1 MAIREATYQSDK
13 TRTIKGVILDA
24 KTQEPLIGASVMDV
38 HNQKG
43 TVTDLEG
50 QFTLVVNEN
59 TKKLEISFIGYKTSS
74 IKLDNRNTL
83 RILLD
88 EDSQLLDEVVVTG
101 IQTIEKGRAT
111 GAYNIVNQEDMKNIY
126 STSLSEKLEG
136 AVPGLYLD
144 KDNNMT
150 IRGLSTLN
158 ANTKPLIVVD
168 GFPLES
174 SELNLNPNDIAQV
187 TVLKDAASAS
197 IWGIRAANGVI
208 VITTKRGD
216 KGRVSVNY
224 SGTLTSSG
232 AVDWDDL
239 HILSSDQYVKARFE
253 SILDQGISGAAYNG
267 LNELEKIYSQ
277 YNQGNIA
284 LDNAWSQ
291 VNELGRFNNAK
302 QITDNFY
309 RHAFTQQHNVSL
321 STGGERSSTY
331 LSFSYDQSKTHEVG
345 NEYNKF
351 NLLVNNDF
359 KLHRTFTVA
368 VGLRGTYRNSKNNS
382 IDMTGYEP
390 WQRILNDDG
399 SYYNEYNGVSEEW
412 ASDCLALGMRDWHK
426 NTLEMMRMN
435 DNRTKDYNLS
445 TTLKLNWTP
454 IEGVEISS
462 QGSYEFGH
470 TQGTQFYSEEHYT
483 TRDLINR
490 FTEVEVVDGHPV
502 AILENHLPT
511 SGGIKNLNDIHLY
524 SYSIRNMISYTDS
537 FKDFNY
543 KVMAGNEIY

>member
-1 MAIREATYQSDK
+1 MNENIRKLCAGGIFCLWGTVTLFAQDTARTNLELDYETDNRTVAMREVTYQSDK

-267 LNELEKIYSQ
+267 LNELEKTI
-277 YNQGNIA
+277 
-284 LDNAWSQ
+284 
-291 VNELGRFNNAK
+291 K
-302 QITDNFY
+302 
-309 RHAFTQQHNVSL
+309 
-321 STGGERSSTY
+321 
-331 LSFSYDQSKTHEVG
+331 
-345 NEYNKF
+345 
-351 NLLVNNDF
+351 
-359 KLHRTFTVA
+359 
-368 VGLRGTYRNSKNNS
+368 
-382 IDMTGYEP
+382 
-390 WQRILNDDG
+390 
-399 SYYNEYNGVSEEW
+399 
-412 ASDCLALGMRDWHK
+412 
-426 NTLEMMRMN
+426 
-435 DNRTKDYNLS
+435 
-445 TTLKLNWTP
+445 
-454 IEGVEISS
+454 
-462 QGSYEFGH
+462 
-470 TQGTQFYSEEHYT
+470 
-483 TRDLINR
+483 
-490 FTEVEVVDGHPV
+490 
-502 AILENHLPT
+502 AI
-511 SGGIKNLNDIHLY
+511 
-524 SYSIRNMISYTDS
+524 
-537 FKDFNY
+537 
-543 KVMAGNEIY
+543 